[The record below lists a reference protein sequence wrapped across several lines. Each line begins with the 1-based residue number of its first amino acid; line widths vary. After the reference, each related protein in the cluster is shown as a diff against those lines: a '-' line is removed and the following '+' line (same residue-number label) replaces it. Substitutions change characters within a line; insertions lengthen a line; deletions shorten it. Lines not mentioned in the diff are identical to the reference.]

1 MPTAGRLLTTFNRGD
16 IVAYSE
22 NLQEADVKKVNLKHL
37 IPALV
42 IIFIF
47 VLVTA
52 ACTERQTFARQNQ
65 TSDLFDRS
73 DITIAVI
80 DSGLGG
86 LAITADVLERIKT
99 SKIFQNVHILF
110 YNALFSTKGG
120 YNSLKTREEKLKV
133 LDSALSGLE
142 KDYEPDLVLIGC
154 NTLSVL
160 YPDSEFSHHTQI
172 PVVGIVSAGVD
183 LIAQNLKAYPESIV
197 ILFATQTTVEEAV
210 HKRQLVEKG
219 FLRERILTQACPDLV
234 AYIERGYDSDE
245 TEMLIQAYV
254 DEALDRL
261 PLPQE
266 ILVSFNCTHY
276 GYSENLWREAFLG
289 LGIEP
294 LVILNPNGR
303 MSDFLFPPE
312 QQSRY
317 DETTVSIKVVSMIKL
332 DSEQIESIGSF
343 LERTSPQTAQALR
356 DYEWKPELF
365 EWERFVKR

>member
-1 MPTAGRLLTTFNRGD
+1 P
-16 IVAYSE
+16 S
-22 NLQEADVKKVNLKHL
+22 
-37 IPALV
+37 LV
-42 IIFIF
+42 FIFIF

-65 TSDLFDRS
+65 TSDLFDGS

-99 SKIFQNVHILF
+99 SKIFQDVHILF
-110 YNALFSTKGG
+110 YNALFSTEGG
-120 YNSLKTREEKLKV
+120 YNSLKTREEKLNV
-133 LDSALSGLE
+133 LDSALSALAR
-142 KDYEPDLVLIGC
+142 DYKPDLILIGC

-160 YPDSEFSHHTQI
+160 YPDTEFSRHAQI
-172 PVVGIVSAGVD
+172 PVVGIISAGVD
-183 LIAQNLKAYPESIV
+183 LIAQNLKAHPESIV

-210 HKRQLVEKG
+210 HKHQLEEKG
-219 FLRERILTQACPDLV
+219 FLKDRIQTQACPDLV

-254 DEALDRL
+254 DEALDQL

-276 GYSENLWREAFLG
+276 GYSEALWRKAFLSQ
-289 LGIEP
+289 GIKP

-312 QQSRY
+312 RQARY
-317 DETTVSIKVVSMIKL
+317 DETHVSIQVVSMIKL

-343 LERTSPQTAQALR
+343 LERISPQTAQALR
-356 DYEWKPELF
+356 NYEWMPELF
-365 EWERFVKR
+365 EWESLVKR